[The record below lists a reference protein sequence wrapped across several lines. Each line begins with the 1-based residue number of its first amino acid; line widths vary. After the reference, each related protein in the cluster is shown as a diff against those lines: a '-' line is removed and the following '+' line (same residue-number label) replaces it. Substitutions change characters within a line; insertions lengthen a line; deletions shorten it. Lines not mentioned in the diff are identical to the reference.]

1 MARRTARGHA
11 EEENFLVSSA
21 DLMACVLFVFILLAL
36 VFAMK
41 ARSAQAV
48 AVSKSQELDK
58 SRAKWG
64 DTSKAREAILQ
75 ELRKGLEE
83 RGIVVSVNQDNDGL
97 RFPEGT
103 LTFDQC
109 SNELR
114 NSDRMNLATL
124 AEVLGP
130 VLRRFSQVCG
140 VDGSQKARPEQQ
152 IDAVLVEG
160 HTDRRAP
167 APGCGY
173 RDNWELSAARASAT
187 RNLILQAN
195 SSLVSLC
202 NAQSRPLFAI
212 AGYADD
218 RPASANDNDNRRIE
232 LRLIMR
238 PPAIEST
245 DAR

>member
-1 MARRTARGHA
+1 MARRVVRGHA

-41 ARSAQAV
+41 AREAQAV

-64 DTSKAREAILQ
+64 DTSKAREAILA
-75 ELRKGLEE
+75 ELQKGLAE
-83 RGIVVSVNQDNDGL
+83 RGIVVSVNQDKDGL

-109 SNELR
+109 SKQLR
-114 NSDRMNLATL
+114 DSDRANLATL
-124 AEVLGP
+124 ANVLGP
-130 VLRRFSQVCG
+130 VLRRFSQACSA
-140 VDGSQKARPEQQ
+140 DGSQQQPPDQQ

-167 APGCGY
+167 APGCGCLLY
-173 RDNWELSAARASAT
+173 TSPSPRD
-187 RNLILQAN
+187 
-195 SSLVSLC
+195 
-202 NAQSRPLFAI
+202 
-212 AGYADD
+212 
-218 RPASANDNDNRRIE
+218 
-232 LRLIMR
+232 
-238 PPAIEST
+238 
-245 DAR
+245 